1 MPPLFLTLMLAL
13 ANSLASTCICPNMSN
28 QLNTFKNTVLVNI
41 FHSFNGH
48 MYILISQWKSIDLYS
63 GGRAPCC
70 AIADP
75 PAVPHEQDSRCAPVI
90 ATYPPDYCQRM
101 SLQWVCFCV
110 RVIGPAP
117 TAGSPLRAPPKY
129 AKCFKVNLRL
139 NRNTAATSAVLHL
152 WA

>member
-1 MPPLFLTLMLAL
+1 MSPLFLTLMLAL
-13 ANSLASTCICPNMSN
+13 ANSLASICICPNMSK
-28 QLNTFKNTVLVNI
+28 QLNTFKKYCFGKYFPQLQW
-41 FHSFNGH
+41 S
-48 MYILISQWKSIDLYS
+48 YILISQWKSIDLYS

-70 AIADP
+70 AIAAP
-75 PAVPHEQDSRCAPVI
+75 PAVAHEQDSRCVPVI

-110 RVIGPAP
+110 RMIGPAP
-117 TAGSPLRAPPKY
+117 TAGSPLRALPKY